1 MLTSPVFY
9 SQLGGDD
16 GVWQTLQH
24 MTNMVN
30 ASFTNPWIRERA
42 RTLVAHCKREPICE
56 NRTLQGWVN
65 GSVQYVRDPTG
76 VESLFDPVTYM
87 EDSIRRGIKPGG
99 DCDDLSTYLASLLK
113 SIGHSPYFK
122 VVSRYGSDFHHV
134 LVYCDGYDLDPTL
147 SFGAHE
153 GGKLREGY
161 FKI

>member
-1 MLTSPVFY
+1 MLTPPVFY

-30 ASFTNPWIRERA
+30 ASFTHPWIRERA
-42 RTLVAHCKREPICE
+42 RTLVAHCRREPICE

-65 GSVQYVRDPTG
+65 GAVQYIRDPTG
-76 VESLFDPVTYM
+76 VESLFDPVTYI

-113 SIGHSPYFK
+113 SVGHSPYFK